1 MKTSHRFIRFILL
14 FSISFF
20 AIGYFSKHVNV
31 TSDNFTLETLTWRQ
45 SQTAESPRIFIVTNA
60 RNGHPLSDYTI
71 QVLDKRKDSLVASAK
86 SGESGQ
92 MKAKGLINGKAYQI
106 KITSPDA
113 ISPAFEKEITYIHET
128 TSVSFPI
135 EIDIERKAN
144 HLNVPTVFQKPEL
157 PNGCE
162 ITALTALLNYH
173 GIEVSKTTMADDYL
187 PQESLDYHK
196 NVKTGPNPYQAYAG
210 NPRNSDGWYVF
221 ADPIVKAANSII
233 AVKGKGLRAENVSES
248 TREEILSY
256 IDQDIP
262 VAVWVT
268 LDLSPPV
275 TRGGWYIKETNEFHP
290 SFINLHTVVLDGWE
304 DGKVYVMD
312 PLKGRISYP
321 EDVFFES
328 YKALGSQAVIIK

>member
-1 MKTSHRFIRFILL
+1 MWK
-14 FSISFF
+14 
-20 AIGYFSKHVNV
+20 
-31 TSDNFTLETLTWRQ
+31 Q
-45 SQTAESPRIFIVTNA
+45 SQTAESSRIFIVTNA
-60 RNGHPLSDYTI
+60 RNGQPLADYMI
-71 QVLDKRKDSLVASAK
+71 HVLDKSNDSLVASAK

-92 MKAKGLINGKAYQI
+92 MKVKGLIDGKEYQI
-106 KITSPDA
+106 KVLFPDA
-113 ISPAFEKEITYIHET
+113 NSPSFEEETTYIHET

-135 EIDIERKAN
+135 EIYVERKAS

-187 PQESLDYHK
+187 PQESLGYH
-196 NVKTGPNPYQAYAG
+196 NSVKIGPNPYHAYAG
-210 NPRNSDGWYVF
+210 NPRDSDDGWYVF
-221 ADPIVKAANSII
+221 ANPIVEAANSII
-233 AVKGKGLRAENVSES
+233 AEKGKGLKAENVGGS

-262 VAVWVT
+262 VAIWVT
-268 LDLSPPV
+268 LDLSPPIK
-275 TRGGWYIKETNEFHP
+275 RGGWYIKETSEFHP

-304 DGKVYVMD
+304 DGEVYVMD
-312 PLKGRISYP
+312 PLKGRLSHP